1 MDYQSMFQ
9 NLNKEQKSAV
19 VLIENPVRIIAGP
32 GSGKTRVLTTKIAYL
47 IDVIGIKP
55 YRILALTFTN
65 KAANEM
71 KERLRSLIGEEKA
84 NKSFISTFHSFC
96 YFFLREEIHHLQKF
110 DNNFNILD
118 GIDQDN
124 ILKEI
129 YKKYEISKSDISYY
143 FAKNFISYNKN
154 NNISSEDL
162 IKDINDFSDPLEIN
176 KIKIYFEY
184 QKLLMS
190 SNALDYDDLLI
201 YTKQILD
208 TFSDIKI
215 KWSNKFD
222 YFLID
227 EFQDTSKIQYEI
239 INAIAINNNLTI
251 VGDPDQTI
259 YSWRGADIS
268 FINNFDSLYKNSSTV
283 TLVQNYR
290 STKNILKVANNL
302 IKFNSNRLV
311 KNLITEN
318 ELGDK
323 VEYYKAYSS
332 ENEAKW
338 VYSQITKLKNNNYQL
353 KDIVILYRSN
363 YYSRSIED
371 LLATKAI
378 PYKMIGG
385 QKFYEREEIK
395 NCLAFLRCIYKPNDI
410 SLKRIINVPSR
421 KLGDETLKKLI
432 NFAENRDMSLWESWE
447 KYIEF
452 IDISNDKKTS
462 LVTFI
467 HQLKKYQSLIEN
479 KKEEK
484 IGDILF
490 KFLNDIGYISMLENY
505 KDNLSI
511 SKIENIN
518 ELISS
523 INKWEETNPESS
535 IEDYLNSISLE
546 QIENKNNI
554 ANSLTLMTIH
564 AAKGLEYKVV
574 FVIGLN
580 EGVFPSSKVIQADDE
595 NGESFGMEEERRL
608 AYVAFTRAQEKLF
621 ISSAS
626 DPYSEYKKSYS
637 NKPSRF
643 IYESGLDLNEV
654 TYNEESSK
662 LSLDDYMK
670 SNPNDFEIGE
680 RIIHSVFGKGIV
692 LDIKGDSIIIEF
704 EEKKFGIKQ
713 LLKNHKSLEKAT

>member
-704 EEKKFGIKQ
+704 EEKKFGVKQ

>member
-371 LLATKAI
+371 LLAIKAI

>member
-580 EGVFPSSKVIQADDE
+580 EGVFPSWKVIQADDE

>member
-19 VLIENPVRIIAGP
+19 LLIENPVRIVAGP

-47 IDVIGIKP
+47 IDSIGIKP

-71 KERLRSLIGEEKA
+71 KERLKSLIGEEKS
-84 NKSFISTFHSFC
+84 NKTFISTFHSFC
-96 YFFLREEIHHLQKF
+96 YYFLREEIHLLEKF
-110 DNNFNILD
+110 NNNFNILD

-154 NNISSEDL
+154 NNISPEEL
-162 IKDINDFSDPLEIN
+162 NKDINDFSDPLEIN
-176 KIKIYFEY
+176 KAKIYSEY
-184 QKLLMS
+184 QKLLIN
-190 SNALDYDDLLI
+190 SNSLDYDDLLI

-208 TFSDIKI
+208 KFPEIKD
-215 KWSNKFD
+215 KWSKRFD

-239 INAIAINNNLTI
+239 INSIAINNNITI

-283 TLVQNYR
+283 TLIQNYR
-290 STKNILKVANNL
+290 STKNILKIANNL

-323 VEYYKAYSS
+323 VQYYKAYST
-332 ENEAKW
+332 ENEARW
-338 VYSQITKLKNNNYQL
+338 VYNQITKLKNNNYQL
-353 KDIVILYRSN
+353 KDIVVLYRSN

-378 PYKMIGG
+378 PYKMLGG

-395 NCLAFLRCIYKPNDI
+395 NCLAFLRCIYKPTDI

-432 NFAENRDMSLWESWE
+432 NFAENKNISLWDSWE
-447 KYIEF
+447 KYLEF
-452 IDISNDKKTS
+452 IDISNDKKSS
-462 LVTFI
+462 LFNFI
-467 HQLKKYQSLIEN
+467 NQLKKYQLLIEN
-479 KKEEK
+479 KTEK
-484 IGDILF
+484 IGDILL
-490 KFLNDIGYISMLENY
+490 KFLNEIGYISMLENY

-511 SKIENIN
+511 SKIENIK

-523 INKWEETNPESS
+523 INKWEDENINSS

-546 QIENKNNI
+546 QVENKNSI
-554 ANSLTLMTIH
+554 SNSLTLMTIH

-580 EGVFPSSKVIQADDE
+580 EGVFPSSKVIQLDDE
-595 NGESFGMEEERRL
+595 NGESFGIEEERRL

-626 DPYSEYKKSYS
+626 DPYSEYKKFYS

-643 IYESGLDLNEV
+643 IYESGLDLNGV
-654 TYNEESSK
+654 TYNEENFK
-662 LSLDDYMK
+662 LSLEDHMR

-680 RIIHSVFGKGIV
+680 KIIHSVFGKGIV

>member
-1 MDYQSMFQ
+1 MDYQLLLQ

-19 VLIENPVRIIAGP
+19 LLIDNPVRIVAGP
-32 GSGKTRVLTTKIAYL
+32 GSGKTKVLTTKIAYL
-47 IDVIGIKP
+47 INCIGIKP
-55 YRILALTFTN
+55 YKILALTFTN

-71 KERLRSLIGEEKA
+71 KERLKSLIGEDQSSKT
-84 NKSFISTFHSFC
+84 FISTFHSFC
-96 YFFLREEIHHLQKF
+96 YYFLREEIHHLEKF
-110 DNNFNILD
+110 NNNFSILD
-118 GIDQDN
+118 SIDQDN

-129 YKKYEISKSDISYY
+129 YKKYEISKANISYY

-154 NNISSEDL
+154 NNISSEEL
-162 IKDINDFSDPLEIN
+162 IKNINNISEDLEKD

-184 QKLLMS
+184 QKLLVN
-190 SNALDYDDLLI
+190 SNSLDYDDLLI

-208 TFSDIKI
+208 TFLEIKN
-215 KWSNKFD
+215 KWSNRFD
-222 YFLID
+222 YFLVD

-283 TLVQNYR
+283 TLIQNYR
-290 STKNILKVANNL
+290 STKNILKIANNL
-302 IKFNSNRLV
+302 IKFNSNRLA

-323 VEYYKAYSS
+323 VQYYKAYST

-338 VYSQITKLKNNNYQL
+338 VYSQIIKLKSNNYEL

-371 LLATKAI
+371 LLAIKAV
-378 PYKMIGG
+378 PYKMLGG

-395 NCLAFLRCIYKPNDI
+395 NCLAFLRSIYKPTDI
-410 SLKRIINVPSR
+410 SLKRIINIPSR

-432 NFAENRDMSLWESWE
+432 NFSESKNLSLWDSWE
-447 KYIEF
+447 KYLEF
-452 IDISNDKKTS
+452 IDISNDKKNS
-462 LVTFI
+462 LFNFI
-467 HQLKKYQSLIEN
+467 NQLKKYQTLLEN
-479 KKEEK
+479 RNDKA
-484 IGDILF
+484 GNILF
-490 KFLNDIGYISMLENY
+490 QFLNEIGYISMLENN
-505 KDNLSI
+505 KDNLST
-511 SKIENIN
+511 SKLENIN
-518 ELISS
+518 ELIFS
-523 INKWEETNPESS
+523 INKWEDTNPNNS

-546 QIENKNNI
+546 QAENKSDSF
-554 ANSLTLMTIH
+554 NSLTLMTIH
-564 AAKGLEYKVV
+564 SAKGLEYKVV

-580 EGVFPSSKVIQADDE
+580 EGVFPSSKVINSDDE

-621 ISSAS
+621 VSSS
-626 DPYSEYKKSYS
+626 NDPYSEYKKFCS

-643 IYESGLDLNEV
+643 IYESGIDSNEV
-654 TYNEESSK
+654 SYTEENNK
-662 LSLDDYMK
+662 LSLKDHMK
-670 SNPNDFEIGE
+670 NISNDFEIGE
-680 RIIHSVFGKGIV
+680 RITHSVFGHGIV

-704 EEKKFGIKQ
+704 ENKKFGIKQ
-713 LLKNHKSLEKAT
+713 LLKNHKSLEKVT

>member
-47 IDVIGIKP
+47 IDIIGIKP

-96 YFFLREEIHHLQKF
+96 YFFLREEIHYLQKF

-654 TYNEESSK
+654 TYNEERSK